1 MAVQAPIRIGI
12 IGLGRAGWGMHRPE
26 VKGHGGYQIV
36 AGADLRPERA
46 AKLEAEEPGAKG
58 YTDYHDL
65 LADEN
70 VDLVAVATRSNT
82 HAQVV
87 IDALEA
93 GKHVVAEKPFACSLA
108 EADAIIDAAANAT
121 GKLLVRHNRNWDA
134 DFLAIQEVV
143 ASGKL
148 GKLQMA
154 RLCRHGYQRRA
165 DWQTIRAYRGGQLN
179 NWGPHII
186 HHALALIGA
195 PAADVWSD
203 LRNIA
208 GAGDAEDHLM
218 ILIRGTNGVVADV
231 EISGGV
237 ALGNPVWHLI
247 GDQGALTSDGRTIR
261 LRWYDRASLP
271 KIAADHAD
279 PPLEG
284 GFGNAE
290 SIPWQ
295 EEEITIGPAATDFYK
310 EVYRTLVE
318 GKPFDVTLEAARA
331 VVEVTEW
338 ARVGT
343 AFE

>member
-1 MAVQAPIRIGI
+1 MGLTAPIRIGI

-36 AGADLRPERA
+36 AGADLRPERCER
-46 AKLEAEEPGAKG
+46 LQAEEPGAKG
-58 YTDYHDL
+58 YTNYLDL
-65 LADEN
+65 LDDDN

-87 IDALEA
+87 IDALNA

-108 EADAIIDAAANAT
+108 EADAIIEAAANAP

-134 DFLAIQEVV
+134 DFLAIAELV

-148 GKLQMA
+148 GKLQMV

-165 DWQTIRAYRGGQLN
+165 DWQTIRAYKGGQLN

-195 PAADVWSD
+195 PVVDVWSD

-218 ILIRGTNGVVADV
+218 ILIRGANGVVADV

-261 LRWYDRASLP
+261 LRWYDRASMAA
-271 KIAADHAD
+271 IAADHSD
-279 PPLEG
+279 PPVDG

-290 SIPWQ
+290 PIPWQ
-295 EEEITIGPAATDFYK
+295 DEEITIGPAATDFYT
-310 EVYRTLVE
+310 EVYRALVE
-318 GKPFDVTLEAARA
+318 DKPFDVTLEQARA